1 MFQVQLGVEYAAM
14 EGGTSEG
21 TQTKYFKEGYWYKSE
36 MVGNEGEIEYM
47 VSSILK
53 YSSLKNKEY
62 VVYEQG
68 MINGRRGCRSK
79 NFLRQDCTFITFH
92 RIHKNLTGLGMNE
105 KVNQCK
111 TLEEK
116 IQYVIYFMKKVCKLD
131 VTDYLRK
138 VFTLDYLILNEDRH
152 FNNLGV
158 ILNEKGTYEA
168 APIFDNGKSLL
179 NGNFSV
185 KTNLSLKENMRRV
198 ICQPF
203 GGTHEMLYQCMGKG
217 FEIDTK
223 SAIQFLSVQ
232 EESMSRDVLLHR
244 IKEL

>member
-1 MFQVQLGVEYAAM
+1 
-14 EGGTSEG
+14 
-21 TQTKYFKEGYWYKSE
+21 
-36 MVGNEGEIEYM
+36 
-47 VSSILK
+47 
-53 YSSLKNKEY
+53 
-62 VVYEQG
+62 
-68 MINGRRGCRSK
+68 
-79 NFLRQDCTFITFH
+79 
-92 RIHKNLTGLGMNE
+92 
-105 KVNQCK
+105 
-111 TLEEK
+111 
-116 IQYVIYFMKKVCKLD
+116 MKKVCKLD

-203 GGTHEMLYQCMGKG
+203 GGPHEMLYQCMGKG